1 MTPPANSEPSLIGAI
16 IADRYRILS
25 HVGEGG
31 MGQVYLAEHVLM
43 KRRSA
48 IKVMRPALVGDAE
61 ALQRFTR
68 EAENASKLSHPN
80 VASIFDFGE
89 TPEGIVYLAMEFID
103 GESMHAKLERDVA
116 MHPEVASDIVG
127 QAADALQ
134 AAHDLGILHRD
145 LKPDNL
151 MLSTRP
157 DGTFMVKLV
166 DFGIARTIDDSAKRV
181 TKTGMV
187 IGTPEFMSPEQL
199 SGEPLDAR
207 SDQYALALVA
217 FVALTGQEAFGQSTG
232 KDSFILRL
240 TSRPRRLAEVRP
252 DIDWPITL
260 QSVFDR
266 ALSPE
271 ANDRYEQISHF
282 ADGLAIAI
290 STIPQT
296 ETAEIYRRAL
306 EGRAIGAARRTP
318 GMEQAPLTPPAG
330 KKSAEKKPDRKS
342 PRLAAAT
349 AIGMPAAQLLAATPV
364 RPIGMPDSSRR
375 SLWSTLFLVGV
386 ACYGF
391 YWYGAQKSSGPARAV
406 SDAIASVSRAV
417 ATPVMPFLNRLRS
430 SATVPATDAATSP
443 VGSTAPADVARS
455 GRKGGA
461 ATAKE
466 TDAAAAA
473 SAAAASAA
481 AASRAAAVTPAATGA
496 APAPVA
502 TPTRAKT
509 DSAARDSTP
518 RDSVPA
524 KKPPTDTIKPPA

>member
-1 MTPPANSEPSLIGAI
+1 
-16 IADRYRILS
+16 
-25 HVGEGG
+25 

-103 GESMHAKLERDVA
+103 GESLHAKLARDVA
-116 MHPEVASDIVG
+116 MHPEVASDVIG
-127 QAADALQ
+127 QSADALQ

-157 DGTFMVKLV
+157 DGTYLVKLV
-166 DFGIARTIDDSAKRV
+166 DFGIARTTDAGATRV

-187 IGTPEFMSPEQL
+187 IGTPEYMSPEQL
-199 SGEPLDAR
+199 SGEALDAR

-217 FVALTGQEAFGQSTG
+217 FVALTGQEAFGESTG

-266 ALSPE
+266 ALAPE

-290 STIPQT
+290 STIPQS

-306 EGRAIGAARRTP
+306 DGRAIGAARRTP
-318 GMEQAPLTPPAG
+318 GLEQAAVTPSAG
-330 KKSAEKKPDRKS
+330 KKAPEKKPDRKS

-349 AIGMPAAQLLAATPV
+349 AIGMPAAQLLAATPA
-364 RPIGMPDSSRR
+364 RPIGIPQSRR
-375 SLWSTLFLVGV
+375 SIWPTLLLIG
-386 ACYGF
+386 AATYGL
-391 YWYGAQKSSGPARAV
+391 YWYGAQKSSGSARAV
-406 SDAIASVSRAV
+406 SDAIASVSRTV
-417 ATPVMPFLNRLRS
+417 AGPVMPYVNRIRQ
-430 SATVPATDAATSP
+430 SATVRTDS
-443 VGSTAPADVARS
+443 
-455 GRKGGA
+455 
-461 ATAKE
+461 
-466 TDAAAAA
+466 
-473 SAAAASAA
+473 
-481 AASRAAAVTPAATGA
+481 AVTPAANTSPASTVPPLERKKSTVNVPAAVSGA
-496 APAPVA
+496 AEPTTAPVA
-502 TPTRAKT
+502 AKPKV
-509 DSAARDSTP
+509 DSTARDSTP
-518 RDSVPA
+518 RDSVPV
-524 KKPPTDTIKPPA
+524 KKAPTDTIKPPA

>member
-1 MTPPANSEPSLIGAI
+1 MTPPPNPEPSLIGAI
-16 IADRYRILS
+16 IADRYRIIA

-89 TPEGIVYLAMEFID
+89 TPDGIVYLAMEFID
-103 GESMHAKLERDVA
+103 GESLHAKLARDVA
-116 MHPEVASDIVG
+116 MHPEVAADVIG

-157 DGTFMVKLV
+157 DGTYLVKLV
-166 DFGIARTIDDSAKRV
+166 DFGIARTTDSGATRV
-181 TKTGMV
+181 TRTGMV
-187 IGTPEFMSPEQL
+187 IGTPEYMSPEQL
-199 SGEPLDAR
+199 SSEPLDAR

-217 FVALTGQEAFGQSTG
+217 FVALTGREAFGETTG

-266 ALSPE
+266 ALAPE
-271 ANDRYEQISHF
+271 ANDRYEHISHF
-282 ADGLAIAI
+282 ADSLASAI
-290 STIPQT
+290 GTIPQT

-318 GMEQAPLTPPAG
+318 GFNEQTTASKLG
-330 KKSAEKKPDRKS
+330 KQPVDNKSDRKT

-349 AIGMPAAQLLAATPV
+349 SVGVSGADLRAPEPARAIGMP
-364 RPIGMPDSSRR
+364 GSGRR
-375 SLWSTLFLVGV
+375 SIWPTFLFIGV
-386 ACYGF
+386 AIYAL
-391 YWYGAQKSSGPARAV
+391 YWYGAQQPSGSARDV
-406 SDAIASVSRAV
+406 SDVIATVSRTV
-417 ATPVMPFLNRLRS
+417 ASPVMPYLNRIRA
-430 SATVPATDAATSP
+430 SATVPSPSDSATTTGIAPLTPTAERKRAA
-443 VGSTAPADVARS
+443 
-455 GRKGGA
+455 K
-461 ATAKE
+461 
-466 TDAAAAA
+466 AA
-473 SAAAASAA
+473 SAAE
-481 AASRAAAVTPAATGA
+481 RAAANSATR
-496 APAPVA
+496 
-502 TPTRAKT
+502 T
-509 DSAARDSTP
+509 SLDSTP
-518 RDSVPA
+518 RDSVPRDTA
-524 KKPPTDTIKPPA
+524 APKKLSTDTTKPPG